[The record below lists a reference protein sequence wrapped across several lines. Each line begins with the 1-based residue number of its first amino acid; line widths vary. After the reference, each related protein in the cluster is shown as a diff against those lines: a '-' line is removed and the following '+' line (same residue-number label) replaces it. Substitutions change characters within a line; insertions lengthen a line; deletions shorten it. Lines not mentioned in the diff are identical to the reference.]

1 MTCQGNIL
9 DQVVL
14 LQVVMNI
21 SIFQADCEI
30 IKAAYY
36 VIRRLYRLA
45 QAGALLIWAFY
56 FERKQLRNKA
66 TSTLHLHVL

>member
-9 DQVVL
+9 DRVVL

-30 IKAAYY
+30 IKAAY
-36 VIRRLYRLA
+36 
-45 QAGALLIWAFY
+45 
-56 FERKQLRNKA
+56 
-66 TSTLHLHVL
+66 